1 MLQRLATTSRTF
13 SNDARE
19 AAHLAADLGFTGLLF
34 DAYSSALALPGLSS
48 TGRREFRHV
57 LRSHDL
63 ELVGLQGGLG
73 ANGFGPGADLD
84 RVIDRLDRAMEAA
97 AGLAAPMLALDVGPL
112 AELPRSDSPKA
123 AVTPEQAGLLILPTP
138 VPAPKA
144 PAPVVAPIDQALLDS
159 VGGAL
164 TEIGVRADRYNV
176 TVAFRSSLASFAA
189 LENAILGARCPWF
202 GVDLDPVALLRD
214 DWDADQVFSQL
225 GSLIR
230 HVRGCDAVRGADR
243 RTKPAVI
250 GEGSVEWHA
259 LLARLD
265 ASGYHGWITIDPVE
279 LTDRVEAARRG
290 LAVLRRISPAR

>member
-1 MLQRLATTSRTF
+1 MLQRLATTSRTL
-13 SNDARE
+13 SNDPRE
-19 AAHLAADLGFTGLLF
+19 AAHLARGLGFTGLLF
-34 DAYSSALALPGLSS
+34 DAYSNALALPDLSL

-57 LRSHDL
+57 LSSNDL
-63 ELVGLQGGLG
+63 ELVGLQGDLG
-73 ANGFGPGADLD
+73 AKGFGPGADLD

-97 AGLAAPMLALDVGPL
+97 AGLAAPLLSLDIGPL
-112 AELPRSDSPKA
+112 AELPRSDIPNP
-123 AVTPEQAGLLILPTP
+123 AVTPEQAGLIILPTS

-144 PAPVVAPIDQALLDS
+144 PAPPAMPIDQALLDS

-164 TEIGVRADRYNV
+164 TEIGIRADRYNV

-189 LENAILGARCPWF
+189 LEHAILGARCPWF
-202 GVDLDPVALLRD
+202 GLDLDPVAMLRD
-214 DWDADQVFSQL
+214 DWDADQVFSQM

-250 GEGSVEWHA
+250 GEGSVEWGA

-279 LTDRVEAARRG
+279 LTDRAGAARRG
-290 LAVLRRISPAR
+290 LERLQTIGPAR